1 MAERKTCRDNVRTS
15 GNPFREHEVKT
26 LHRPHLPA
34 SVLFALAIFLAS
46 GSVTAQNP
54 ASKISTPEDI
64 AKDFAAV
71 PCDDKDRMAAVRALY
86 ERAGAAASDITLD
99 QHDNVEN
106 LVVTKKGASAEKIVI
121 GAHYDKTAEG
131 CGAIDN
137 WTGQVALTHL
147 YQTLRD
153 IPLKKTLVF
162 VAFGREEKG
171 LVGSRAMTRNIDKT
185 QVAEYCAMINIDSL
199 GLGPPQVADN
209 MSSKKLAR
217 FTGELA
223 KEMEIPF
230 GHASI
235 GRANSDSSS
244 FVAKKIPA
252 VTIHGLNN
260 DWSTILHSKHDQA
273 DKVNSASV
281 YLGYRLALAM
291 IVKLDASTCEAYRQ

>member
-1 MAERKTCRDNVRTS
+1 M
-15 GNPFREHEVKT
+15 
-26 LHRPHLPA
+26 
-34 SVLFALAIFLAS
+34 FLAF
-46 GSVTAQNP
+46 GAATARNAP
-54 ASKISTPEDI
+54 SKISTPEDI
-64 AKDFAAV
+64 QKDFAAV
-71 PCDDKDRMAAVRALY
+71 PCDDKDRLAAVRALY
-86 ERAGAAASDITLD
+86 ERAGVPASDITLD

-106 LVVTKKGASAEKIVI
+106 LVVTKQGASSEKIVI
-121 GAHYDKTAEG
+121 GAHYDKTSEG

-147 YQTLRD
+147 YRTLKD

-171 LVGSRAMTRNIDKT
+171 LVGSRAMTRGIDTT
-185 QVAEYCAMINIDSL
+185 QAAGYCAMINIDSL

-230 GHASI
+230 AHASI

-252 VTIHGLNN
+252 VTIHGLNK
-260 DWSTILHSKHDQA
+260 DWSTILHSKHDQVS
-273 DKVNSASV
+273 KVNAASV

-291 IVKLDASTCEAYRQ
+291 IVKLDASVCDAYRQ

>member
-1 MAERKTCRDNVRTS
+1 MPHRPCVRTAA
-15 GNPFREHEVKT
+15 PF
-26 LHRPHLPA
+26 A
-34 SVLFALAIFLAS
+34 FALLLAAGCS
-46 GSVTAQNP
+46 AAQNP
-54 ASKISTPEDI
+54 ASKVSTPEDI
-64 AKDFAAV
+64 AKDFASV
-71 PCDDKDRMAAVRALY
+71 PCDDKDRLAAVRALY
-86 ERAGAAASDITLD
+86 ESAGATASDITMD

-106 LVVTKKGASAEKIVI
+106 LVVTKKGASPEKIVI
-121 GAHYDKTAEG
+121 GAHYDKTSEG

-147 YQTLRD
+147 YRTLKD
-153 IPLKKTLVF
+153 IPLNKTLVF

-171 LVGSRAMTRNIDKT
+171 LVGSRAMTKGIDKE
-185 QVAEYCAMINIDSL
+185 QAAGYCAMINIDSL

-260 DWSTILHSKHDQA
+260 DWSTILHSKHDQVA
-273 DKVNSASV
+273 KVNSASV

-291 IVKLDASTCEAYRQ
+291 IVKLDASACDAYRQ

>member
-1 MAERKTCRDNVRTS
+1 M
-15 GNPFREHEVKT
+15 P
-26 LHRPHLPA
+26 HRPHLRAAAP
-34 SVLFALAIFLAS
+34 FALALLLAAGCS
-46 GSVTAQNP
+46 AAQDP

-64 AKDFAAV
+64 AKDFATV
-71 PCDDKDRMAAVRALY
+71 PCDDKDRLAAVRALY
-86 ERAGAAASDITLD
+86 ERAGASASDITLD

-106 LVVTKKGASAEKIVI
+106 LVVTKKGASPEKIVI
-121 GAHYDKTAEG
+121 GAHYDKTSEG

-147 YQTLRD
+147 YRTLKD

-171 LVGSRAMTRNIDKT
+171 LIGSRAMTRNIDT
-185 QVAEYCAMINIDSL
+185 VQAAGYCAMINIDSL

-260 DWSTILHSKHDQA
+260 DWSTILHSKHDQVA
-273 DKVNSASV
+273 KVNAASV

-291 IVKLDASTCEAYRQ
+291 IVKLDASACDAYRQ